1 MGLAPGGTCGWPD
14 GATRPGC
21 SATATVTSP
30 ANTPGRARQTHSASM
45 SNNHSSLA
53 IGQPRFN
60 DAGLADTARTHGALA
75 AWQSAFR
82 QQGAHA
88 ARQVSG
94 DFAVGLRDDS
104 GRVFLAVDRFAIRT
118 LCYRVVGGELHF
130 AERADALVDGQPEID
145 AQAIF
150 DYLYF
155 HAIPSPRTIFKG
167 VFRVPPGH
175 CVLFDAGRLTV
186 APYWVPEFTEP
197 AGAVSFPAL
206 KAEFLAVLRSAVAQQ
221 LDGSKP
227 ACFLSGGTDSS
238 TVAGMI
244 RQASGG
250 PAASYSIGFA
260 AEGYDEMEFAR
271 IAARHFGTEHH
282 EYYVTPADLV
292 RSIGD
297 VAASYDQPFGNSS
310 ALPSYYCAKFAR
322 DDGVH
327 KLLAGD
333 GGDEL
338 FGGNSRYAKQRVFG
352 WYQQLPAGLRSGLL
366 EPLLEAPLAAR
377 LPLLRKGASYI
388 EQAKVPM
395 PERLQMY
402 NLLRR
407 LGADTVLTPDF
418 LARIDQA
425 DPARQQRAVW
435 DQAHASTELDRTLA
449 FDWRYTLAE
458 SDLPKVCGTT
468 RLAGVAVGFPFLEA
482 VMLDFSMRL
491 PGDYKLKRL
500 KLRWFFK
507 EALRGFLPDQII
519 SKKKQGFG
527 LPFGVWATRDAPL
540 RKLAVDSLA
549 SLSTRGIVRPD
560 FITQLVN
567 AYLPSHPGY
576 YGELVWILMMLEQW
590 MQRHAPQF
598 KIEA

>member
-60 DAGLADTARTHGALA
+60 DASLADTARTHGALA
-75 AWQSAFR
+75 AWQSAFG

-197 AGAVSFPAL
+197 AGDVSFPAL

-244 RQASGG
+244 RQAVAGRR
-250 PAASYSIGFA
+250 P
-260 AEGYDEMEFAR
+260 
-271 IAARHFGTEHH
+271 
-282 EYYVTPADLV
+282 VT
-292 RSIGD
+292 R
-297 VAASYDQPFGNSS
+297 S
-310 ALPSYYCAKFAR
+310 ALPPRVMTRWSLRASPPAI
-322 DDGVH
+322 
-327 KLLAGD
+327 LA
-333 GGDEL
+333 
-338 FGGNSRYAKQRVFG
+338 
-352 WYQQLPAGLRSGLL
+352 P
-366 EPLLEAPLAAR
+366 
-377 LPLLRKGASYI
+377 
-388 EQAKVPM
+388 
-395 PERLQMY
+395 
-402 NLLRR
+402 
-407 LGADTVLTPDF
+407 
-418 LARIDQA
+418 
-425 DPARQQRAVW
+425 
-435 DQAHASTELDRTLA
+435 ST
-449 FDWRYTLAE
+449 
-458 SDLPKVCGTT
+458 
-468 RLAGVAVGFPFLEA
+468 
-482 VMLDFSMRL
+482 MNIM
-491 PGDYKLKRL
+491 
-500 KLRWFFK
+500 
-507 EALRGFLPDQII
+507 
-519 SKKKQGFG
+519 
-527 LPFGVWATRDAPL
+527 
-540 RKLAVDSLA
+540 
-549 SLSTRGIVRPD
+549 
-560 FITQLVN
+560 
-567 AYLPSHPGY
+567 
-576 YGELVWILMMLEQW
+576 
-590 MQRHAPQF
+590 
-598 KIEA
+598 